1 MPGPYVVPVH
11 GDEELPKEC
20 DVVVIGGGIVGCST
34 ALELAERGLRVTLCE
49 KGGIGKEQSSR
60 NWGWVRISMRD
71 PREVPLMAE
80 ALRIWDGLDKRT
92 GRDTGFK
99 RAGII
104 FTCAND
110 KEVAE
115 RERWRTNLDGYQIE
129 SRMLTAQE
137 FGETVPGSS
146 VDMAGALYHTKQRRR
161 PANPRRPMPNF
172 FDQPLFNQAADDLGH
187 RRTRQARDTS
197 QISAADLA

>member
-20 DVVVIGGGIVGCST
+20 DVVVIGGGIIGCST
-34 ALELAERGLRVTLCE
+34 ALELVESGLRVTLCG
-49 KGGIGKEQSSR
+49 KGGIGKEPSSR

-80 ALRIWDGLDKRT
+80 ALGIWDRLDKRT

-104 FTCAND
+104 FTCAD
-110 KEVAE
+110 EKDLAE
-115 RERWRTNLDGYQIE
+115 HERWRTNLDGYQIE

-137 FGETVPGSS
+137 FADTVPGSR
-146 VDMAGALYHTKQRRR
+146 VDMAGALYT
-161 PANPRRPMPNF
+161 PADGRAEP
-172 FDQPLFNQAADDLGH
+172 QKAAP
-187 RRTRQARDTS
+187 A
-197 QISAADLA
+197 IAEA